1 MQSAMP
7 CHGNWEWNLLL
18 SQDENFAFSQNAA
31 LREVQCIILHGGGG
45 GQEDYKEEAL
55 FYRGLHYKEV
65 TLMA

>member
-1 MQSAMP
+1 MP

-45 GQEDYKEEAL
+45 GIGRLQ
-55 FYRGLHYKEV
+55 RGGVVL
-65 TLMA
+65 

>member
-1 MQSAMP
+1 MP

-45 GQEDYKEEAL
+45 DRKITKRRRC
-55 FYRGLHYKEV
+55 FIEV
-65 TLMA
+65 SIIKRLL

>member
-1 MQSAMP
+1 MP

-45 GQEDYKEEAL
+45 GDRKITKRRRC
-55 FYRGLHYKEV
+55 FIEV
-65 TLMA
+65 SIIKRLL